1 MKNFQINENH
11 TKKMQIRFSMG
22 GVKIHCSRIDEFTQ
36 WVDRI
41 IMKKMMLVTCL
52 CWMSS
57 SAFALDLM
65 QAYQR
70 AQNSDPTWR
79 AQQLQYQA
87 DQLNLGLA
95 QGNLLPTVTLSGNIT
110 RKSQEMSFPTDSLSS
125 SSSTSRQVALTA
137 RQPLFRWDAWQALKQ
152 VKTSLSLSEVTL
164 RLQQQQHILNVSEAF
179 FNVLRQQS
187 LTAAYLQEEKAL
199 LEQLNMMNAK
209 LREGLVAKSEVSEA
223 NAQYQNARAN
233 RIATHVQL
241 VLAQEQL
248 AQLIGP
254 YQESL
259 AVLRDDF
266 QFQKPVPESLE
277 AWSQLAQTQ
286 NLAIQQARLQRQYA
300 EDARRVE
307 QAARYPQVE
316 AVGSYGYAKQSPE
329 SIMSPDG
336 QFDQVGIEM
345 NWNVFSGGRVNKNV
359 QKAVVLVQKSEAELD
374 AAIRKANTDVKQAY
388 LQVETDQAKL
398 QARQAAMNS
407 ADLVARASKAQY
419 QEGLK
424 TMVDVLLAQRN
435 AFSAKQDYLNAQYDY
450 LKHVLQ
456 LKAAVGQLTE
466 QDVQE
471 MNAWLIQKAI

>member
-1 MKNFQINENH
+1 MKSQ
-11 TKKMQIRFSMG
+11 K
-22 GVKIHCSRIDEFTQ
+22 
-36 WVDRI
+36 WVVRKT
-41 IMKKMMLVTCL
+41 MKKIVLSL
-52 CWMSS
+52 SLLWASS
-57 SAFALDLM
+57 GVFALDLL
-65 QAYQR
+65 QAYAR
-70 AQNSDPTWR
+70 AQQNDPNWQ

-87 DQLNLGLA
+87 DQLNLGIA

-110 RKSQEMSFPTDSLSS
+110 RKSQDMSQVNSAASNDIFGSP
-125 SSSTSRQVALTA
+125 SSTSRQVALTA

-164 RLQQQQHILNVSEAF
+164 RLQQQQHILNVSEAY

-187 LTAAYLQEEKAL
+187 LTTAYLQEEKAL

-254 YQESL
+254 YRENL

-266 QFQKPVPESLE
+266 QFQKPVPERLE
-277 AWSQLAQTQ
+277 DWAQLAQQQ
-286 NLAIQQARLQRQYA
+286 NLAILQARLQRQYA
-300 EDARRVE
+300 EDTRRVE

-329 SIMSPDG
+329 SVMSPDG
-336 QFDQVGIEM
+336 QFDQIGVEM
-345 NWNVFSGGRVNKNV
+345 NWNVFSGGRVSKNV
-359 QKAVVLVQKSEAELD
+359 QKAAVQVQKSEAELD
-374 AAIRKANTDVKQAY
+374 AAIRKAQTEVKKAY

-450 LKHVLQ
+450 LNHVLQ

-466 QDVQE
+466 QDLQE
-471 MNAWLIQKAI
+471 MNAWLVQKSS